1 MGGKVLRRLLSSTG
15 YLLYT
20 LVVLVG
26 LLWLLFPAEAVQGR
40 LEQELQ
46 KHYPRYNWKIGS
58 VELALLPDGLVLTDV
73 QIAPMEGKDVALTLD
88 RLAVAP
94 VAESLF
100 GKEKAIH
107 FTLHLLQG
115 DIRGRV
121 LLSSDSKQF
130 TCRGTLEGLQPAKLK
145 VVQQGLQRK
154 LDGTLAGTFSG
165 KGKWNSVLQTQL
177 QGNLRLTGG
186 TLQFKEP
193 VLGLSALPYTE
204 IKTDFKGQEGQW
216 LFEQGT
222 LQSKMINGTFSGS
235 VQTAGTLGSSRLQFT
250 GALTPRSEMFAGLK
264 NTQLAEVVR
273 SHLKGGGLS
282 FMINGTAAEPG
293 IRFNGELA
301 RALKGLKRSAK

>member
-1 MGGKVLRRLLSSTG
+1 MGGKVLRVLLSSTG
-15 YLLYT
+15 YPLYT

-26 LLWLLFPAEAVQGR
+26 LLWLLFPAEAVQAR

-46 KHYPRYNWKIGS
+46 KHYPGYDWKIGS
-58 VELALLPDGLVLTDV
+58 LGLALPDGLVLTDV
-73 QIAPMEGKDVALTLD
+73 QIAPMEGKDVILTFD
-88 RLAVAP
+88 RVTVAP

-100 GKEKAIH
+100 SKDKAIH

-121 LLSSDSKQF
+121 LLSSSSKQF
-130 TCRGTLEGLQPAKLK
+130 TFRGTFEGLQPATLE
-145 VVQQGLQRK
+145 VVQQRLQRK

-165 KGKWNSVLQTQL
+165 KGKWNSVLQAQL
-177 QGNLRLTGG
+177 QGKLRLTGG

-193 VLGLSALPYTE
+193 VLGLNALPYKE
-204 IKTDFKGQEGQW
+204 IKTDFKRQDGQW

-222 LQSKMINGTFSGS
+222 LQSPMINGTFSGS
-235 VQTAGTLGSSRLQFT
+235 IQTAGTLGSSRLQFT

-273 SHLKGGGLS
+273 THLKGDGLP
-282 FMINGTAAEPG
+282 FTVNGTAAEPG
-293 IRFNGELA
+293 IRFSGELA

>member
-15 YLLYT
+15 YLLYA
-20 LVVLVG
+20 LVVLAG
-26 LLWLLFPAEAVQGR
+26 LLWLLFPAEAVQAR

-46 KHYPRYNWKIGS
+46 KHYPGYNWKVGS
-58 VELALLPDGLVLTDV
+58 VGLALPDGLVLTDV
-73 QIAPMEGKDVALTLD
+73 QIAPMEGKDVVLTLD

-100 GKEKAIH
+100 SKEKAIH

-121 LLSSDSKQF
+121 LLSSDLKQF
-130 TCRGTLEGLQPAKLK
+130 TCRGALEGLQPAKLK
-145 VVQQGLQRK
+145 VVQQRLQRK
-154 LDGTLAGTFSG
+154 LDGILVGTFSG
-165 KGKWNSVLQTQL
+165 QGTWNRISQTQL

-186 TLQFKEP
+186 TLQFKES

-204 IKTDFKGQEGQW
+204 IKTDFKRQEGQW

-235 VQTAGTLGSSRLQFT
+235 IQTGDTLAAGRLQFT

-273 SHLKGGGLS
+273 THLKGGGLP
-282 FMINGTAAEPG
+282 FTVNGTAAEPG
-293 IRFNGELA
+293 IRFSGELSQ
-301 RALKGLKRSAK
+301 ALKSLKRSTK